1 MIEKHNIQSCYYSIL
16 LLFRIVTFQKT
27 NYEMDYTKKMRR
39 KKRDKK

>member
-27 NYEMDYTKKMRR
+27 NYEMDSTKKSEE
-39 KKRDKK
+39 KKKI